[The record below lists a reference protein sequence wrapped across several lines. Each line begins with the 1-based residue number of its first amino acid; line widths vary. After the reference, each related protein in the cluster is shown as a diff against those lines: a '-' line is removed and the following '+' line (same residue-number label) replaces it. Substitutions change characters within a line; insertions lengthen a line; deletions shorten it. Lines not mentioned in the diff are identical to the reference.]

1 MRVGSAYLTAVDRK
15 LLKAG
20 KCELKEPGLQNKDVG
35 LVFYLVFCITSY
47 QLNNVLGSATVSFKT
62 LCTEGVLSWTRPG

>member
-1 MRVGSAYLTAVDRK
+1 MGSAYLTAVDRK

-20 KCELKEPGLQNKDVG
+20 KCELKEPWLQNKDVG

-47 QLNNVLGSATVSFKT
+47 QLNNVLGSATVFFKT